1 MMRAAVLGLVGAL
14 AMPAM
19 VHAFCGF
26 YVAGADDTL
35 VNEATMVVMM
45 RSGSRTVLSM
55 QNHYQGPPEN
65 FAMVVPVPEVLSED
79 EVKVLPE
86 AVFDRVDKLASPR
99 LVEYWEQDPCMA
111 PAIDDLFDGDSE
123 SSGAPARRSRAGG
136 GGLGVTIEAE
146 FEVGEYDIVILSA
159 RDSSGLDTWLRQN
172 EYSIPEGAEAVLR
185 PYVESG
191 MKFFVAKV
199 DVTKVRFEDGQAKL
213 SPLRFHYDTE
223 TFSLPVRLGLLN
235 SQGKQDLIVHILAPN
250 QRYEM
255 ANYENVTIPTN
266 VDVADEVRERFP
278 EFYAALF
285 DETLA
290 QNPRAVVTEYAW
302 QATNCDPCPGPVL
315 SASDLMTL
323 GGDVLPDPRDPLG
336 RRSPVGRRTTRF
348 GRGFGGPFMNM
359 VLTRLH
365 TRYSSDTLTEDLV
378 FRAAEPIVGGREF
391 VQSDGELEH
400 GARPSHANNFQGR
413 YAIRHEW
420 EGEIKCQN
428 PIRGR
433 WGGPPNQPHGQP
445 PVRPA
450 QDLAFATR
458 GALRLPAVVQ
468 TPIPELSIA
477 VAAQPEPTPQ
487 PKPELPAATTDQPP
501 TDAQPNEGG
510 CGSCATGGAPTGGL
524 LALIAIALVFR
535 RRR

>member
-1 MMRAAVLGLVGAL
+1 MIRAAILGLVGAL
-14 AMPAM
+14 SMPAM

-111 PAIDDLFDGDSE
+111 PAIDDLFDGASM
-123 SSGAPARRSRAGG
+123 RAGG
-136 GGLGVTIEAE
+136 GALRSRASSAGALGVTIEAE

-159 RDSSGLDTWLRQN
+159 RDSSGLDTWLRLN

-185 PYVESG
+185 PYVEGG

-213 SPLRFHYDTE
+213 SPLRFHYDAE

-235 SQGKQDLIVHILAPN
+235 AEGKQDLIVHILAPN
-250 QRYEM
+250 QRYEL
-255 ANYENVTIPTN
+255 ANYDNVTIPTN

-285 DETLA
+285 DETLS

-323 GGDVLPDPRDPLG
+323 GGDVLPEGAATAGQVGLG
-336 RRSPVGRRTTRF
+336 RGRFRPS
-348 GRGFGGPFMNM
+348 PFMNM

-365 TRYSSDTLTEDLV
+365 TRYSQETLTEDLV
-378 FRAAEPIVGGREF
+378 FRAASPIVGGREF

-400 GARPSHANNFQGR
+400 GARESHANNFQGR

-420 EGEIKCQN
+420 EGEIKCLN
-428 PIRGR
+428 PVRGR

-458 GALRLPAVVQ
+458 GALSLPSVVQ
-468 TPIPELSIA
+468 TPIPELSIG
-477 VAAQPEPTPQ
+477 VAAQPAPAPQ
-487 PKPELPAATTDQPP
+487 PKPELPAATPATEAPAEAAAE
-501 TDAQPNEGG
+501 TSG
-510 CGSCATGGAPTGGL
+510 CGSCAASGAPTGGL
-524 LALIAIALVFR
+524 LGLIALGLVLR